1 MGAIELEV
9 NVEEATE
16 SPVEHEV
23 RLAWHASVEAIPL
36 GFGRDAEPLV
46 VDWFG
51 NGQPDLLVTAEGG
64 PAGRSARIYRPAPAS
79 GQGPRRY
86 DAGSIVAGL
95 DGLRCVARLPND
107 ASTRFDL
114 IAIDPAGA
122 GLVLLRNEGT
132 ADRPAFRGRRALGIA
147 ADLGI
152 GPCRIIQMVALDW
165 DGDGLPDLLVGVD
178 DLTGYWPHAER
189 VPPAQMVG
197 FNQQGAHPGYD
208 ARGGWH
214 GGPPRGRIFW
224 LRNTG
229 KPGDPAFV
237 LQPEISGEK
246 GRLELA
252 LHPAPLVIAWEGT
265 GNLEVLITD
274 ARAVVHIH
282 RNFGGQRP
290 PVLMEPRTLQCGHSP
305 LLLPDDRTMVI
316 AADID
321 GDRREEIVY
330 GTSDGR
336 VFAVHAGRTR
346 NEAKTPAVL
355 LQEPAGMWLGGGS
368 VLAVADLDNDGDLD
382 LISGD
387 ASGRLHYFQDLGSAA
402 AHRYAAPVPVEAG
415 GVHFRLDPGAD
426 GRLDGPVD
434 RPLGH
439 ACPALVDWAGHGR
452 IDLIVSGAGGE
463 VFFLRNDGA
472 ATDPRFGAPAPFR
485 CQGQPLILPPRV
497 RPAAADWTGSGRIDL
512 IALDLQGFLVV
523 FPQVSTLELGPPVPI
538 VDRLGRL
545 IRLDGGYRQSG
556 RCALWA
562 GAWTG
567 SGRVDLLVG
576 LPRGNRHVIPSL
588 TGLPLTDVDD
598 LPTVLLLERTG
609 DDAVVARPLR
619 QRDGRPLVV
628 GTEGCSPSGVA
639 PLAPGSSGL
648 DLIVGSDDGHPQFF
662 RREELCWP
670 ARSATPA
677 LKGGA

>member
-1 MGAIELEV
+1 MAAIDLEA

-16 SPVEHEV
+16 SPVEHGA

-36 GFGRDAEPLV
+36 GFGPDAEPLV

-64 PAGRSARIYRPAPAS
+64 PAGRHARIYRPAPA
-79 GQGPRRY
+79 GGTGPRRY
-86 DAGSIVAGL
+86 DAGSIVEGL
-95 DGLRCVARLPND
+95 DSLRCVVSLPNE
-107 ASTRFDL
+107 APTRFDL
-114 IAIDPAGA
+114 VAIDQAGG

-132 ADRPAFRGRRALGIA
+132 AERPLFRTRQGLGIA

-152 GPCRIIQMVALDW
+152 GPCRVIQMVALDW
-165 DGDGLPDLLVGVD
+165 DGDGLSDLLVGID
-178 DLTGYWPHAER
+178 DLTGYWPQAHHI
-189 VPPAQMVG
+189 PPAQMVG
-197 FNQQGAHPGYD
+197 FNLHGVHPGYD
-208 ARGGWH
+208 QRGRWH
-214 GGPPRGRIFW
+214 GQPAQGRIFW
-224 LRNTG
+224 LRNAG

-237 LQPEISGEK
+237 LQPEITGEK

-274 ARAVVHIH
+274 ARSVVHIH

-305 LLLPDDRTMVI
+305 LLLPDDRTMVV

-346 NEAKTPAVL
+346 NEAKTPAAL
-355 LQEPAGMWLGGGS
+355 LQEPSGVWLGGGS
-368 VLAVADLDNDGDLD
+368 VLAAADLDNDGDLD
-382 LISGD
+382 LVSGD
-387 ASGRLHYFQDLGSAA
+387 AAGRLHYFQDMGNAA
-402 AHRYAAPVPVEAG
+402 THRYAAPVTVEAG
-415 GVHFRLDPGAD
+415 GVPFRLDPGVD
-426 GRLDGPVD
+426 GRLDGPVG
-434 RPLGH
+434 RALGH

-452 IDLIVSGAGGE
+452 IDLIVSGASGE
-463 VFFLRNDGA
+463 VFYLRNDGA
-472 ATDPRFGAPAPFR
+472 ATDPRFGAPAHFR
-485 CQGQPLILPPRV
+485 CQGQPLVLPPRV
-497 RPAAADWTGSGRIDL
+497 RPAAADWTGAGRIDL

-523 FPQVSTLELGPPVPI
+523 FPRAGTLELDPPVPI

-556 RCALWA
+556 RCTLWA
-562 GAWTG
+562 GDWTG
-567 SGRVDLLVG
+567 SGRVDLLIG
-576 LPRGNRHVIPSL
+576 LPRGNRHVIPPL
-588 TGLPLTDVDD
+588 TGLPLADLDD
-598 LPTVLLLERTG
+598 LPTVLLLERT
-609 DDAVVARPLR
+609 DDDSVVARVLR
-619 QRDGRPLVV
+619 HRDGRPLVV
-628 GTEGCSPSGVA
+628 GTEGCSPNGVPPA
-639 PLAPGSSGL
+639 VPGSPGL
-648 DLIVGSDDGHPQFF
+648 DLIVSGDDGHPLLY

-670 ARSATPA
+670 AR
-677 LKGGA
+677 